1 MGRELQKRKNRSSRP
16 KVVVPNSRKKA
27 LNPMGNNIIA
37 KNWDKKQTLS
47 QNYRRLGIAARLQAP
62 TGGVE
67 VTVAEATNAVPK
79 PKIPSTPGLSSA
91 LGGAAS
97 GIPAIR
103 EARVERDA
111 DGRII
116 RVISSGPSSDIQ
128 GFKPLND
135 PLAAYDSDSDKDN
148 STPTHTTTTNTSTA
162 ASTWEDWAG
171 ISDNENDNDVVKA
184 LVRQSRLPV
193 AKQTRFQSEQESEWL
208 DRLVAKHGDDVRAM
222 AWDRKLNPF
231 QQTVGDLTK
240 RLKRWRKVQAE
251 KERA

>member
-67 VTVAEATNAVPK
+67 VTVAEASNPAAK
-79 PKIPSTPGLSSA
+79 PKIPTTPGLPSA
-91 LGGAAS
+91 STAAP
-97 GIPAIR
+97 IIR

-111 DGRII
+111 NGRIV
-116 RVISSGPSSDIQ
+116 RVISESTAAPPA
-128 GFKPLND
+128 FKPLND
-135 PLAAYDSDSDKDN
+135 PLAAYDSDCEVDADSG
-148 STPTHTTTTNTSTA
+148 PTASSQAAAPVTA
-162 ASTWEDWAG
+162 WEDWAG
-171 ISDNENDNDVVKA
+171 ISDNEGDNEVVKA
-184 LVRQSRLPV
+184 LVRQSRMPV
-193 AKQTRFQSEQESEWL
+193 AKHTRFQSEQESEWL
-208 DRLVAKHGDDVRAM
+208 GRLVAAHGDDVRAM

-231 QQTVGDLTK
+231 QQTAGDLAK
-240 RLKRWRKVQAE
+240 RLKRWRKAQAAAE
-251 KERA
+251 K